1 MGAMLQMMQEMMG
14 KGEKPGQKPGK
25 GDKGGEGQKGDSDS
39 ANEANNG
46 VGKGEK
52 SERRIPKAAGSPGS
66 SLPPRIPKGPRRL
79 QQNEEVI
86 SSLFKA
92 P

>member
-39 ANEANNG
+39 PNEANNG

-66 SLPPRIPKGPRRL
+66 SLPPEF
-79 QQNEEVI
+79 Q
-86 SSLFKA
+86 KA
-92 P
+92 LDAYNKTKK